1 MKRIVIVAT
10 LCAAAAGLTFAL
22 PELILTEPREAAAA
36 NTRIRV
42 PQDQPTL
49 QAAIYAAGPGFTIS
63 LTPGTYSE
71 NVVIAGKTDLRI
83 DGRGSVLNG
92 RGATALEILDSTM
105 VSLKR
110 LDLSNGTPYALLI
123 HGNSADITISK
134 CGFADAATA
143 GVLVDN
149 PVARVTI
156 EKCSFAGLS
165 GHGIRANS
173 GASELRAIG
182 NEFLDLAG
190 IGIALAYEGGGIGVP
205 NSVIEKNRLTSIGQH
220 GIVFGGDGTTVAKNR
235 IEGVTNGWGIA
246 VDDSTSTLGCVIEGN
261 RVSGTGG
268 GGIRCLWSGAT
279 VTKNSVEDIEWVGL
293 LAGGSGHLLMR
304 NFVSN
309 ARTAGIRLTG
319 TNTTAE
325 RNKVRQG
332 KDDGFQ
338 VEGTG
343 HTLLSNQS
351 RGSNKYGYYVTG
363 AGHAF
368 TRNTAK
374 ENGDFDLW
382 DLAGLGANTYVKNRF
397 PKEKFG
403 L

>member
-1 MKRIVIVAT
+1 MSRIVIVAT

-22 PELILTEPREAAAA
+22 PALMLTELSEAEAA

-49 QAAIYAAGPGFTIS
+49 QAAIDAAGPGFTIS

-92 RGATALEILDSTM
+92 GGATALEILDSTM

-110 LDLSNGTPYALLI
+110 LVLSNGTPYALLI
-123 HGNSADITISK
+123 RGTSADITISK
-134 CGFADAATA
+134 CEFADAATA

-156 EKCSFAGLS
+156 EKCEFVGLP
-165 GHGIRANS
+165 GHGIRANP
-173 GASELRAIG
+173 GATELRVVG
-182 NEFLDLAG
+182 NEFLDVAG

-205 NSVIEKNRLTSIGQH
+205 NSVIEKNHLASIGQH
-220 GIVFGGDGTTVAKNR
+220 GVVFGGDGTMVSKNR

-246 VDDSTSTLGCVIEGN
+246 VDDSTSTLGAVIERN
-261 RVSGTGG
+261 RVSGAGG
-268 GGIRCLWSGAT
+268 GGIRCLWTGAT
-279 VTKNSVEDIEWVGL
+279 VTKNRVEDIEWVGL
-293 LAGGSGHLLMR
+293 LAGGADHLLLG
-304 NFVSN
+304 NYVSD

-319 TNTTAE
+319 TGSTAE

-343 HTLLSNQS
+343 HTLLGNQS
-351 RGSNKYGYYVTG
+351 RGNNKYGYYVTG
-363 AGHAF
+363 AGHAIS
-368 TRNTAK
+368 RNTAK
-374 ENGDFDLW
+374 GNGDFDLW